1 MSDYKDYR
9 VSVTYDGGISI
20 SAIDEAEAEQIARD
34 IMLEETNPDM
44 AKYLTYTVERITVWA
59 TLEIA

>member
-44 AKYLTYTVERITVWA
+44 AKYLTYTVERITV
-59 TLEIA
+59 

>member
-9 VSVTYDGGISI
+9 VTVSYDGGIAI
-20 SAIDEAEAEQIARD
+20 SAIDEADAEQIARE

-44 AKYLTYTVERITVWA
+44 AKYFTYAVERVT
-59 TLEIA
+59 E